1 MYAKV
6 FTQIYDGTLCTKGPW
21 EALVTFQQMLVLADL
36 DGNVDMTA
44 AAISRRTTI
53 PLEIIERGLAE
64 LIKPDPDSRTPTEEG
79 RRIVPLAEGRTWGW
93 RIVNYAHYRE
103 LKREEDRREYHRQY
117 WHKRKASHSTAST
130 DSTHSTETQHA
141 QQNQPKQKQKQK
153 QDTEAEAIH
162 GGKPPCDP
170 PAPAALSG
178 KPARK
183 RASKPDTGSVWDA
196 YSQAYAEKYGVQ
208 PVRNA
213 KVNGQLSQLVSRLG
227 ADEAPGVARSYI
239 ASRNGLYVASKHCVD
254 LLLRDCEKLRT
265 EWVTGN
271 VGHQRDAREEDRM
284 SATSAMAQRITATL
298 EAKGVKL

>member
-1 MYAKV
+1 MYAKLFTSIYQGTLRGDSHGLLV
-6 FTQIYDGTLCTKGPW
+6 FTNLIAHADSAGHVDIHPRAIADEVGLTLEQVRAALLKL
-21 EALVTFQQMLVLADL
+21 EAPDEE
-36 DGNVDMTA
+36 
-44 AAISRRTTI
+44 SRS
-53 PLEIIERGLAE
+53 PE
-64 LIKPDPDSRTPTEEG
+64 LEG
-79 RRIVPLAEGRTWGW
+79 RRIVRLNEHRDWGW
-93 RIVNYAHYRE
+93 QVVNYLKYRAI
-103 LKREEDRREYHRQY
+103 RDEEDRREQNRL
-117 WHKRKASHSTAST
+117 
-130 DSTHSTETQHA
+130 A
-141 QQNQPKQKQKQK
+141 QQRWRERQQGKSTVSEISTVSRDKPIQKKRERQ
-153 QDTEAEAIH
+153 EAEEEGEAIH

-170 PAPAALSG
+170 PAPTALSG

>member
-1 MYAKV
+1 MYAKLFTSIYQGTLRGDSHGLLV
-6 FTQIYDGTLCTKGPW
+6 FTNLIAHADSAGHVDIHPRAIADEVGLTLEQVRAALLKL
-21 EALVTFQQMLVLADL
+21 EAPDEE
-36 DGNVDMTA
+36 
-44 AAISRRTTI
+44 SRS
-53 PLEIIERGLAE
+53 PE
-64 LIKPDPDSRTPTEEG
+64 LEG
-79 RRIVPLAEGRTWGW
+79 RRIVRLNEHRDWGW
-93 RIVNYAHYRE
+93 QVVNYLKYRAI
-103 LKREEDRREYHRQY
+103 RDEEDRREQNRL
-117 WHKRKASHSTAST
+117 
-130 DSTHSTETQHA
+130 A
-141 QQNQPKQKQKQK
+141 QQRWHERQQCKSTVSEISTVSRDKPIQKKRERQ
-153 QDTEAEAIH
+153 EAEEEGEAIH